1 MRDPEDKGHLLPNP
15 DTAFIVKK
23 IFEMANNG
31 VSVSD
36 IASYLNDCKYP
47 TPSLYKKKEG
57 SKQKF
62 NPIWTVSSVKKILK
76 NQMYT
81 GDMVQN
87 VQTKLSYKSQKKV
100 ALNKEAWIIVE
111 NTHESLVSKKVF
123 NKVQSNVKRKKKTQ
137 TDREKR
143 LHQESKAK
151 RLPESAPDCGS
162 TDLFRKREETDE
174 GGSAASY
181 YRNGLLGKFGA

>member
-1 MRDPEDKGHLLPNP
+1 MLVPGGHL
-15 DTAFIVKK
+15 
-23 IFEMANNG
+23 
-31 VSVSD
+31 SVSGMSVT
-36 IASYLNDCKYP
+36 AGRYP
-47 TPSLYKKKEG
+47 
-57 SKQKF
+57 
-62 NPIWTVSSVKKILK
+62 
-76 NQMYT
+76 
-81 GDMVQN
+81 
-87 VQTKLSYKSQKKV
+87 
-100 ALNKEAWIIVE
+100 
-111 NTHESLVSKKVF
+111 
-123 NKVQSNVKRKKKTQ
+123 